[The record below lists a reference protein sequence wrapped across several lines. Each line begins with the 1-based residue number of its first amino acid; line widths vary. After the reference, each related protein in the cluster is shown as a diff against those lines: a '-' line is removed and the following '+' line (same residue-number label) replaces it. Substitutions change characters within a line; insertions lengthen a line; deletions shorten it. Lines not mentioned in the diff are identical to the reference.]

1 MRITESQLRR
11 IIRQEVRA
19 LREAL
24 DFDSPAGQA
33 AQDVAGT
40 IDSRLRAGEMLG
52 LIDRAASD
60 HRVDPGSVEEHLRG
74 LVAQGLVDRAVGNI
88 IMRELGG

>member
-1 MRITESQLRR
+1 MRITENQLRR

-19 LREAL
+19 LRESF

-33 AQDVAGT
+33 AQDIAGMV
-40 IDSRLRAGEMLG
+40 DDRLRGGELFD

-60 HRVDPGSVEEHLRG
+60 YGVDPISVEEHLRALASTHSAG
-74 LVAQGLVDRAVGNI
+74 DI
-88 IMRELGG
+88 IMRELGV